1 MVPLL
6 EALLLLFPR
15 KFHDAPESAF
25 LERGTVLVGFPAAL
39 YADYLAHAGSRLG
52 EGDRHMP
59 RCVLAAPSSRT
70 RRFPVRR
77 GRRHAHRTGCSRP
90 SRRARFSPCRTRACR
105 PLPLPLRQRWLMP
118 RAPMSTRTPPSLQRR
133 QSKAGWPPNAL
144 ERTGF
149 DGLLLGPSWRPG
161 LDSSLDLHD
170 ASRCAVLGR
179 EQFRQFPAAD
189 DEDTTWDMRHRW
201 RAAGCGLRG
210 CRERRSRSRRRICRC
225 TAIQTCTE

>member
-77 GRRHAHRTGCSRP
+77 GDGTPTEQDVPDRPVGHVSPHAEPELADRC
-90 SRRARFSPCRTRACR
+90 RFH
-105 PLPLPLRQRWLMP
+105 
-118 RAPMSTRTPPSLQRR
+118 
-133 QSKAGWPPNAL
+133 
-144 ERTGF
+144 F
-149 DGLLLGPSWRPG
+149 DSDG
-161 LDSSLDLHD
+161 
-170 ASRCAVLGR
+170 
-179 EQFRQFPAAD
+179 
-189 DEDTTWDMRHRW
+189 
-201 RAAGCGLRG
+201 
-210 CRERRSRSRRRICRC
+210 
-225 TAIQTCTE
+225 